1 MRKVRLSRQNVFNNY
16 DHHSSPITLR
26 RTCDARAAVEFHFLH
41 ALGEHDLVDLACGRE
56 GKEREREN
64 EE

>member
-1 MRKVRLSRQNVFNNY
+1 LTQ
-16 DHHSSPITLR
+16 PC
-26 RTCDARAAVEFHFLH
+26 TCEATAEAEVHGLH

-56 GKEREREN
+56 DKEREREN

>member
-1 MRKVRLSRQNVFNNY
+1 MTITHPKVS
-16 DHHSSPITLR
+16 
-26 RTCDARAAVEFHFLH
+26 AAHCEAPALVEVHALH

-56 GKEREREN
+56 DKEREREN